1 MIHYEFPLNEKTRK
15 FLRLEE
21 IFIRAET
28 QLANRMKASGCE
40 LFETLFNLMASA
52 SRSDLKVELIQ
63 ELERQRGKAEK
74 LIRTKKNIALQVAL
88 KKHRVMLEKSSIK
101 PGFYFGTDKF
111 LQEIKA
117 RSDSPFGILSTD
129 FPEMQLWLQTQTQ
142 QSRRLFFKAKFAPFL
157 PIKNAVTFLNS
168 ILRESAK
175 MKIHKSNHARY
186 EIKLDSSQKNDLVLV
201 ELSENL
207 GVIPALSSNK
217 YAININFNSMNKSNK
232 VNKSMNFKIGVS
244 GF

>member
-1 MIHYEFPLNEKTRK
+1 
-15 FLRLEE
+15 
-21 IFIRAET
+21 
-28 QLANRMKASGCE
+28 
-40 LFETLFNLMASA
+40 
-52 SRSDLKVELIQ
+52 
-63 ELERQRGKAEK
+63 
-74 LIRTKKNIALQVAL
+74 
-88 KKHRVMLEKSSIK
+88 
-101 PGFYFGTDKF
+101 
-111 LQEIKA
+111 
-117 RSDSPFGILSTD
+117 
-129 FPEMQLWLQTQTQ
+129 MQLWLQTQTPK
-142 QSRRLFFKAKFAPFL
+142 SRRLFFKAKFAPFL

-186 EIKLDSSQKNDLVLV
+186 EIKLDSSHKNDLVLV

-217 YAININFNSMNKSNK
+217 YAININFNSNSMNKSNK